1 MVFAFF
7 TLVFALVM
15 WINRAVTLFD
25 ELVTDGH
32 SAKVFLEFSVLALPT
47 VAVHGFARIRICRNR
62 VCDITP
68 K

>member
-25 ELVTDGH
+25 ELVTE
-32 SAKVFLEFSVLALPT
+32 VILPKCFWNFPYLRYQRC
-47 VAVHGFARIRICRNR
+47 VHGFARIRICRNR
-62 VCDITP
+62 LCDITP

>member
-25 ELVTDGH
+25 ETDG
-32 SAKVFLEFSVLALPT
+32 AVFIPMS
-47 VAVHGFARIRICRNR
+47 VHGFARIRI
-62 VCDITP
+62 DMFTP

>member
-47 VAVHGFARIRICRNR
+47 VVHGFARIRICRNR
-62 VCDITP
+62 LCDITP